1 MDIRAGPSYVISQ
14 SVEELWDW
22 KTIVML
28 AMLTPASLRSLR
40 WTALPPRSGME
51 GLAQTAPKL
60 FAGVVIICLCSFV
73 DRGEFLFER
82 TKRKGS
88 KLVNKPEHR
97 GLVVRKKTE
106 GSTLANQ
113 GSNNRN
119 LICGAR
125 NEGRWKRERRA
136 SQCVECRAHRRCRRQ
151 MTKNIEKFGVSSL
164 QGLQCQICCNSN
176 WLVSFSLDI

>member
-1 MDIRAGPSYVISQ
+1 VRPWIFDLVRHIPVRRGAVGLEDDCNVGHANASIL
-14 SVEELWDW
+14 EEF
-22 KTIVML
+22 KVGCL
-28 AMLTPASLRSLR
+28 ASK
-40 WTALPPRSGME
+40 SGME
-51 GLAQTAPKL
+51 GLAQTATKL

-88 KLVNKPEHR
+88 KLVNKPERR

-125 NEGRWKRERRA
+125 NEGRWKRERKA
-136 SQCVECRAHRRCRRQ
+136 SQCVECSAHRRCWRPND
-151 MTKNIEKFGVSSL
+151 KAH
-164 QGLQCQICCNSN
+164 
-176 WLVSFSLDI
+176 